1 LNLKLYKS
9 HKSKTFSYTIT
20 LDGRRTSITCTR
32 YLTNLGIFKSD
43 IYLLKIKV
51 NNSEK
56 SLKFIET
63 GQKTALVWLTKI
75 EKKRVKLMTIKNVLT
90 KKLFKFSI
98 LTVKKLKPF

>member
-1 LNLKLYKS
+1 LNPKLYKP

-63 GQKTALVWLTKI
+63 GQKTALGMANENRKETSKI
-75 EKKRVKLMTIKNVLT
+75 NDNQKC
-90 KKLFKFSI
+90 SH
-98 LTVKKLKPF
+98 

>member
-1 LNLKLYKS
+1 
-9 HKSKTFSYTIT
+9 
-20 LDGRRTSITCTR
+20 LDGRITSITCIR
-32 YLTNLGIFKSD
+32 YLTNLGFFKSD

-63 GQKTALVWLTKI
+63 RKKLLWVWLTKI

-90 KKLFKFSI
+90 KKLLKFSI
-98 LTVKKLKPF
+98 LTVKNSKPF